1 MTKPNTNPK
10 KKAAIA
16 ALAIAGC
23 APAAPEGRLVELKVS
38 AADTARGARA
48 AAEEEVAPA
57 FQRSSCTRE
66 GPLVSLA
73 LGLASRPDVTYAS
86 VTPTQVRL
94 WLAGGSSSAVFVE
107 AETLGAEL
115 EGIVSLSSTPLRTA
129 RAFEGFAV
137 MRRPADTWR
146 GLVRT
151 TKPLPDGRFEL
162 TLAAPDGLEVA
173 NEDALRVVASCEELS
188 LVDDESGVP
197 RSPNE
202 TMTSLIR
209 EQVPLSKTPGGEP
222 VAFVT
227 EESGCP
233 GSVVLVE
240 QHGSSA
246 LVRVYLDQLVAY
258 GWVDGSALAPP
269 AASAPPMACG
279 FGMIGIL
286 SAGGGP
292 SPENRAPRHVC
303 KRPMELFARKG
314 SKPVRVGRLTQ
325 ESCLRAQ
332 QGKQDEGFVAIEL
345 DGRVSVEVAPKPGVS
360 FLVTEA
366 DWAGCAREEPSDGP
380 VWGRCD

>member
-1 MTKPNTNPK
+1 MSSATASAPGGRPSAEQTRGADGSGPGSIGDESGKSVPDELVGATIAEKFRIVGIIGEGAMGKVYRAPHLTLDRPI
-10 KKAAIA
+10 AI
-16 ALAIAGC
+16 
-23 APAAPEGRLVELKVS
+23 KVLHNHLS
-38 AADTARGARA
+38 GDERVARRFHREARA
-48 AAEEEVAPA
+48 ASRLAHPNSLHIID
-57 FQRSSCTRE
+57 FGTSRE
-66 GPLVSLA
+66 GTLYIA
-73 LGLASRPDVTYAS
+73 MDD
-86 VTPTQVRL
+86 PT
-94 WLAGGSSSAVFVE
+94 
-107 AETLGAEL
+107 
-115 EGIVSLSSTPLRTA
+115 
-129 RAFEGFAV
+129 
-137 MRRPADTWR
+137 
-146 GLVRT
+146 
-151 TKPLPDGRFEL
+151 
-162 TLAAPDGLEVA
+162 

>member
-1 MTKPNTNPK
+1 MTKPATNRR
-10 KKAAIA
+10 KAVVIA
-16 ALAIAGC
+16 TLAIAGC
-23 APAAPEGRLVELKVS
+23 APAAPEGRLVELTVS
-38 AADTARGARA
+38 AADTTRGARA
-48 AAEEEVAPA
+48 AAEEEVAPP

-66 GPLVSLA
+66 GPLVSLD

-94 WLAGGSSSAVFVE
+94 WLASGSSSAVFVE

-115 EGIVSLSSTPLRTA
+115 EGLVALSSTPLRIS
-129 RAFEGFAV
+129 RAFEGFGV

-151 TKPLPDGRFEL
+151 TKALPDGRFEL
-162 TLAAPDGLEVA
+162 TLAPPDGLEVA

-209 EQVPLSKTPGGEP
+209 EQVALSKTPGGEP

-233 GSVVLVE
+233 GSVVVVE
-240 QHGSSA
+240 TKGSSA

-258 GWVDGSALAPP
+258 GWVDGSALAP
-269 AASAPPMACG
+269 AATSRPPLACG
-279 FGMIGIL
+279 LGMIGIL
-286 SAGGGP
+286 SAGPGP
-292 SPENRAPRHVC
+292 SPDNRAPRHVC
-303 KRPMELFARKG
+303 KRPIELFARNG

-325 ESCLRAQ
+325 ETCLRVK
-332 QGKQDEGFVAIEL
+332 QGKKEDGFVAVEL

-366 DWAGCAREEPSDGP
+366 DWAGCEREGRSDGP
-380 VWGRCD
+380 AWARCD